1 MRRQRRVTSKDVAER
16 AGVSAATVSAVLN
29 NARGNVRVSPATRDR
44 IERIASELGYSPN
57 RVAQALRR
65 RQSGVICFV
74 PMAVKAERHPFDI
87 PVQTLLGS
95 YVSRAALSHQFHVI
109 EVPAGIAAGSAN
121 DLSGFVSD
129 LHADGVIFHGAK
141 TTKHVQAILD
151 LGIPAVQLMR
161 PHAVPGTHTVT
172 VDPEPGFA
180 AAIDHLL
187 ELGHRNIA
195 FVGTLNDHPND
206 TIRHRSFLRS
216 MESRNIVVPPAY
228 LVQRGR
234 YSIADGAASTRAL
247 LELSPPPTAIVA
259 AGDVLALGALHA
271 LYAARVRVP
280 EDVSLMSYDDAFA
293 ESLYPPLTSMS
304 QPFQEVA
311 DRAMSLIA
319 RVIKS
324 DSDSARSPAHHIL
337 PSRLIVRASTGPAR
351 REALRL

>member
-1 MRRQRRVTSKDVAER
+1 MRRQRRVTSKDVAKR

-44 IERIASELGYSPN
+44 IQRIASELGYSPN
-57 RVAQALRR
+57 RAAQALRR

-95 YVSRAALSHQFHVI
+95 YVSRAALSHEFHVI
-109 EVPAGIAAGSAN
+109 EVPAEIAAGSAD
-121 DLSGFVSD
+121 DLSGFVSN

-141 TTKHVQAILD
+141 TEEHVQAILD

-161 PHAVPGTHTVT
+161 PHAVSGSHTVT

-195 FVGTLNDHPND
+195 FIGTVNDHPND
-206 TIRHRSFLRS
+206 TIRHRIFLQSMERRNLAVPPSFL
-216 MESRNIVVPPAY
+216 
-228 LVQRGR
+228 VQQGR
-234 YSIADGAASTRAL
+234 YSIANGSAATQTL
-247 LELSPPPTAIVA
+247 LALSPPPTAIVA
-259 AGDVLALGALHA
+259 AGDVLALGSLHA

-280 EDVSLMSYDDAFA
+280 DDISLLSYDDAFA

-311 DRAMSLIA
+311 DRAMSVIA
-319 RVIKS
+319 RVITDDAVPVTPPS
-324 DSDSARSPAHHIL
+324 HDIL
-337 PSRLIVRASTGPAR
+337 PSRLIVRTSTGPAR